1 MGIIQNPSIMRLLS
15 TAVILLGSLCSQAQ
29 ISITNNEMPSAGDT
43 ARFTKAVV
51 NPLINFSAT
60 GANHTWS
67 FGNLRNNGQDLKS
80 YQSVSSTGFIYSL
93 FFSNLPFN
101 PNRANVT
108 EPGQALPSNP
118 LLTITD
124 PFNFYY
130 RSSNVYKQV
139 GFGAEIANIPMPVAF
154 SQHDIIYNLPLN
166 FNDADTSQ
174 SAWNIGLPG
183 LGYYGLSQTRINHVD
198 GWGMLTT
205 PHGTFNTLRVKTQ
218 LYIKD
223 TISVDTLNLHFA
235 LDRPK
240 TTQYKWLANN
250 EIIPVLQITT
260 TEILGLE
267 VVTEILYRDDYNTVS
282 PGSLNA
288 AYCAG
293 SSISIPYTATGSFNG
308 SGFLQSANSFT
319 AQLSDA
325 TGSFANA
332 VNIGNVTSRVSG
344 NISAVI
350 PANTPAG
357 NGYRIRVVS
366 SSPALTGGDNGFD
379 LRIENSAVASI
390 VNQGLSAFCSGN
402 SALLQ
407 SVNSDS
413 GYTYQWQLNGTDIS
427 GATTDSYPASATGNY
442 VLNITNSCGTV
453 ASNAVSI
460 NVMPLPT
467 VLVTASGVLSVCQ
480 GNTVTLSTLFD
491 STYSYQWQLNGVN
504 ISGATTEN
512 YTAANGGDYTVVVNN
527 SCGSV
532 TSSVQTVSVQSAPIA
547 GSLTATS
554 STLCH
559 GDSVLISYSLQSAG
573 IIWLYNGNMLPGI
586 SGNNYFANTAGVYN
600 IVESNLCGSDTSAAV
615 ILTADSLPIAVI
627 TASGAL
633 SFCAGGD
640 VVLTAPSGNNYT
652 WQWNLNGTPLATSQ
666 LITATQSGNY
676 EVEVTN
682 VCGSATSTL
691 VTVTAYPLP
700 AVPTIVLSNDSLL
713 ATTSAGTYQWFYN
726 GNAITGATND
736 FFVPSQ
742 NGDYTLLITDANG
755 CSAMS
760 AVFSMTTVGLQ
771 TIFKQAH
778 NVFPNPF
785 NDYLTIEL
793 PKTENAVI
801 MTIEGK
807 QLWSGILHQ
816 GRNVMNMQQFVSGI
830 YILKLNN
837 ENGNTNYKLV
847 KR

>member
-1 MGIIQNPSIMRLLS
+1 MRLLS
-15 TAVILLGSLCSQAQ
+15 TAVILLGCLCAQAQ

-60 GANHTWS
+60 GTNHTWS

-80 YQSVSSTGFIYSL
+80 YQNVSSTGFIYSL

-124 PFNFYY
+124 PYNFYY
-130 RSSNVYKQV
+130 RSSSVYKQV

-166 FNDADTSQ
+166 YNNSDTSH

-183 LGYYGLSQTRINHVD
+183 LGYYGLTQTRINHVD
-198 GWGMLTT
+198 GWGTLTT

-223 TISVDTLNLHFA
+223 TISVDTLNLNFA
-235 LDRPK
+235 LNRPK

-267 VVTEILYRDDYNTVS
+267 VVTEIIYRDDYNTVS

-293 SSISIPYTATGSFNG
+293 SNVSIPYTATGSFNG
-308 SGFLQSANSFT
+308 SGFLQTANSFT

-332 VNIGNVTSRVSG
+332 VNIGSVTSRVSG
-344 NISAVI
+344 NINAVI
-350 PANTPAG
+350 PANTPVG
-357 NGYRIRVVS
+357 NGYRIRIIS

-379 LRIENSAVASI
+379 LRIGNNAVASI

-407 SVNSDS
+407 SVNVDS

-427 GATTDSYPASATGNY
+427 GATTDNYLASATGNY
-442 VLNITNSCGTV
+442 TLNITNSCGTIT
-453 ASNAVSI
+453 SNAAAI
-460 NVMPLPT
+460 NVLPMPT
-467 VLVTASGVLSVCQ
+467 VQVTASGPLTLCL
-480 GNTVTLSTLFD
+480 GTTVTLSTLFD
-491 STYSYQWQLNGVN
+491 STYSYQWQLNGVD

-512 YTAANGGDYTVVVNN
+512 YTAASGGDYTVVVSN
-527 SCGSV
+527 SCGNV
-532 TSSVQTVSVQSAPIA
+532 TSSVQTVSVQSAPVA
-547 GSLTATS
+547 GSLTAAS
-554 STLCH
+554 STICH
-559 GDSVLISYSLQSAG
+559 GDSVQINYSLQSAG
-573 IIWLYNGNMLPGI
+573 ITWLHNGNILSGI
-586 SGNNYFANTAGVYN
+586 TTNSHFANSAGVYSV
-600 IVESNLCGSDTSAAV
+600 VESDLCGSDTSVAV
-615 ILTADSLPIAVI
+615 ILTADSLPTAVI

-640 VVLTAPSGNNYT
+640 VVLTAATGNNYA
-652 WQWNLNGTPLATSQ
+652 WQWYMNGTPLATTQ

-676 EVEVTN
+676 EVEITN
-682 VCGSATSTL
+682 ACGSVMSTL
-691 VTVTAYPLP
+691 VAVTAFPLP
-700 AVPTIVLSNDSLL
+700 VVPTITLSNDSLL
-713 ATTSAGTYQWFYN
+713 ATTTVGTYQWFYN

-736 FFVPSQ
+736 FYVPSQ
-742 NGDYTLLITDANG
+742 NGNYSLMVTDANG
-755 CSAMS
+755 CSSMS
-760 AVFSMTTVGLQ
+760 AVYNMTTVGLQ

-793 PKTENAVI
+793 PQTENAIILTV
-801 MTIEGK
+801 EGK
-807 QLWSGILHQ
+807 QLWSGTLHQ
-816 GRNVMNMQQFVSGI
+816 GKNVLNMQQFVSGM
-830 YILKLNN
+830 YILQLNN
-837 ENGNTNYKLV
+837 ENGITNYKLV